1 MRALITKQENQQKEL
16 RAFSFSR
23 LFSELTNF
31 ASLVLDRVQK
41 RGRYYITNLE
51 CSLRK
56 QKREL
61 NYISKTNCFSKK
73 SPLDV
78 GVPTSEGLGQVFS
91 YNLSEN
97 AIYRAT
103 IEAMH

>member
-41 RGRYYITNLE
+41 RGEILYHEFRMQFAETKKRTTLTKRTAFR
-51 CSLRK
+51 RK
-56 QKREL
+56 AL
-61 NYISKTNCFSKK
+61 WT
-73 SPLDV
+73 
-78 GVPTSEGLGQVFS
+78 
-91 YNLSEN
+91 
-97 AIYRAT
+97 
-103 IEAMH
+103 

>member
-1 MRALITKQENQQKEL
+1 MRPAL

-61 NYISKTNCFSKK
+61 
-73 SPLDV
+73 
-78 GVPTSEGLGQVFS
+78 
-91 YNLSEN
+91 
-97 AIYRAT
+97 
-103 IEAMH
+103 H